1 MQKVETMMHRRII
14 LYDSTDEGG
23 NGDYFIVYN
32 VSRLLHRRNTICF
45 ENADAMLFP
54 GSFC

>member
-1 MQKVETMMHRRII
+1 MMHRRII

-45 ENADAMLFP
+45 ENADAMPFP